1 MSNQSFKAL
10 ITCVVLLFSLMLA
23 ACQPIQPSSATQITT
38 RAATISQEGTNKT
51 IVQRIY
57 EEAFNQKNLAFFGEV
72 FDAKVV
78 VYDLDYGANGLDP
91 ALLLAGFP
99 DLQVTVDRIVV
110 EGEMVT
116 TMITFHGT
124 HQGEFL
130 GVAPTGKPMTISM
143 MDLFRFQNGK
153 VVELWHYVP
162 VVDILEQ
169 IGASTQ
175 TAAEQANL
183 AVAQRFYDEVFTQK
197 KMEVLAEVFDAN
209 LVIHDLDVG
218 GELPGGTL
226 PGTLAAFP
234 DVVATINF
242 WVVENDLVTAYVTYN
257 GTHQAEFLGV
267 PATGKAVTWSI
278 IDIFR
283 VKDGKVVE
291 LWHNIPNE
299 DILEQIAPQD
309 Q

>member
-1 MSNQSFKAL
+1 MKTQVRRFTL
-10 ITCVVLLFSLMLA
+10 VYVLLLCLFTFLT
-23 ACQPIQPSSATQITT
+23 ACQPIQALPASQSRAMA
-38 RAATISQEGTNKT
+38 AATND
-51 IVQRIY
+51 
-57 EEAFNQKNLAFFGEV
+57 EA
-72 FDAKVV
+72 
-78 VYDLDYGANGLDP
+78 AN
-91 ALLLAGFP
+91 
-99 DLQVTVDRIVV
+99 R
-110 EGEMVT
+110 
-116 TMITFHGT
+116 
-124 HQGEFL
+124 
-130 GVAPTGKPMTISM
+130 
-143 MDLFRFQNGK
+143 
-153 VVELWHYVP
+153 
-162 VVDILEQ
+162 
-169 IGASTQ
+169 
-175 TAAEQANL
+175 
-183 AVAQRFYDEVFTQK
+183 AVAQRFYEEVFTQK
-197 KMEVLAEVFDAN
+197 KMAVLSEVFDAN